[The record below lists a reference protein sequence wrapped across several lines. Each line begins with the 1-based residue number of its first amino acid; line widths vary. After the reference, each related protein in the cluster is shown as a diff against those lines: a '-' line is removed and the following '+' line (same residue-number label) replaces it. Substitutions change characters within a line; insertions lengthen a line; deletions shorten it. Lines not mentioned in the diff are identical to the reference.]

1 MYGLDWVR
9 RAVEGDAR
17 DVLRRGE
24 PGLHRL
30 DERGAG
36 DSLLGDTAA
45 AFLGLHRGR
54 RTRERLERFYDRHG
68 MTAPG
73 WMRALERPSA

>member
-9 RAVEGDAR
+9 RAVEGEAR
-17 DVLRRGE
+17 DVLRRGDRL
-24 PGLHRL
+24 LHRL
-30 DERGAG
+30 DERGARE
-36 DSLLGDTAA
+36 SLLGDTAA

-54 RTRERLERFYDRHG
+54 RTRERLARFYDRHG

-73 WMRALERPSA
+73 WMRALEQAST

>member
-17 DVLRRGE
+17 DVLQRGE

-54 RTRERLERFYDRHG
+54 RTRERLERFYDRRG